1 MIVRQ
6 GYGFAYARFS
16 FEYLEDFRRYES
28 EAREDQKGLWREFGS
43 SPGFGYRQVAGA
55 AAGVIAA
62 IVGVILRR
70 PA

>member
-1 MIVRQ
+1 MTKKATVGVVLLIAGVVVLIVSVV
-6 GYGFAYARFS
+6 ADAI
-16 FEYLEDFRRYES
+16 
-28 EAREDQKGLWREFGS
+28 GLGS

-70 PA
+70 RA